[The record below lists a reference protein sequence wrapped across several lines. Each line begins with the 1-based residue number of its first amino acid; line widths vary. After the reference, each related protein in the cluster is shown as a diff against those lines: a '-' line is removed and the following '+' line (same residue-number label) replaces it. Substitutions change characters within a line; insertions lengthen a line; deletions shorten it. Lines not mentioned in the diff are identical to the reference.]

1 MGWETRR
8 GRRYYYRACKVN
20 GRVTKAYVGSS
31 PVAEALAWQDAQ
43 GRAER
48 LAAAGAFASTG
59 TFATPLLVVGQTEVL
74 GFRPARLVA
83 ALGLA
88 LLGGHDFRREV
99 PAPA

>member
-20 GRVTKAYVGSS
+20 GRVTKAYGGSG
-31 PVAEALAWQDAQ
+31 PVAEFLAWQDAQ
-43 GRAER
+43 GRSER
-48 LAAAGAFASTG
+48 LAAAEALGTTG
-59 TFATPLLVVGQTEVL
+59 TFATPLLIVGQTQVL
-74 GFRPARLVA
+74 GFRPAGLVA